1 MISVVQKP
9 FVGAG
14 RQFTTGEIVDSSS
27 WRLERQLH
35 AQRRLRPASAEELD
49 RATSS
54 ESRGSGRAKR

>member
-14 RQFTTGEIVDSSS
+14 RQFTTGEVVDSTG
-27 WRLERQLH
+27 WRLERQLL
-35 AQRRLRPASAEELD
+35 AQRRLRAAKPEEVE

-54 ESRGSGRAKR
+54 ESRGSGRGKR